1 MAKHT
6 SRGCDTGE
14 NSGVDTAKS
23 ETIPGEGK
31 AEYVTDTI
39 SKEGATKSQTVFSG
53 SISGRRLASGQPAMG
68 YPTVV
73 PTLFSSLMGNLEP
86 LSESN

>member
-6 SRGCDTGE
+6 SWGCDTGE
-14 NSGVDTAKS
+14 NSGVNTAKS

-39 SKEGATKSQTVFSG
+39 SKEGFTKNPAVFSG
-53 SISGRRLASGQPAMG
+53 SVSGQPATG
-68 YPTVV
+68 F
-73 PTLFSSLMGNLEP
+73 PTLFSGRKFGLFDSDY
-86 LSESN
+86 

>member
-6 SRGCDTGE
+6 SWGCDTGE
-14 NSGVDTAKS
+14 NSGVNTAKS

-39 SKEGATKSQTVFSG
+39 FKEGVTKSPTVFPDG
-53 SISGRRLASGQPAMG
+53 VLGHRLASDQPARSF
-68 YPTVV
+68 
-73 PTLFSSLMGNLEP
+73 PTLFSSFGRP
-86 LSESN
+86 FSDSDY